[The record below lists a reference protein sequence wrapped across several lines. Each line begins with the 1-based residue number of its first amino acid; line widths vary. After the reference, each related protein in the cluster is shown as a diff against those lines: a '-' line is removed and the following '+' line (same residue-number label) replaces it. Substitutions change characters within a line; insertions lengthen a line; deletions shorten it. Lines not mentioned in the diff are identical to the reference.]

1 MKNNK
6 NKQMAKKQKYSLE
19 DETIEY
25 ITSIRSF
32 LIEKFGKINKEWEGA
47 ISMLEQN
54 FDLFLKCKKA
64 LENDG
69 LTVRD
74 RFGNVQK
81 HPLIKVMQD
90 SNIQVLKLINEF
102 ALSPKSSKKIIDT
115 NTSDDDN
122 SPLNQ
127 FFKNQIEI
135 R

>member
-1 MKNNK
+1 
-6 NKQMAKKQKYSLE
+6 MAKKQKYSLE
-19 DETIEY
+19 LETIEY
-25 ITSIRSF
+25 ITSIRAF

-115 NTSDDDN
+115 NTTDDDD

>member
-1 MKNNK
+1 
-6 NKQMAKKQKYSLE
+6 MAKKQKYGLE
-19 DETIEY
+19 TETIEY

-47 ISMLEQN
+47 LQMLEQN
-54 FDLFLKCKKA
+54 FDMFLKCKKA

-127 FFKNQIEI
+127 FFKSQIEI